1 MAQVTMDSKEYIELL
16 DKSRAWDRLNERLVE
31 ETTVE
36 VSEDHYR
43 GYRID
48 FAFPY
53 TKEAKTGIA
62 RKVAKALAESDAVM
76 HTMVAEQTTVL
87 DLNGGYVGRNWNE
100 NKEHEVDL
108 MQVPEF
114 KAKYEAISAEAEE
127 EE

>member
-16 DKSRAWDRLNERLVE
+16 DKARAWDRLNERLVE

-36 VSEDHYR
+36 VNEDYYR

-48 FAFPY
+48 FAFAFTP
-53 TKEAKTGIA
+53 EAKMGITY
-62 RKVAKALAESDAVM
+62 KVAKALAESDAVM
-76 HTMVAEQTTVL
+76 RTMVAEQTTVL
-87 DLNGGYVGRNWNE
+87 DMNNGYVSRNWND
-100 NKEHEVDL
+100 NKEHEADL